1 MDHPPSAAPTDLIIR
16 PARAADK
23 DAVLAF
29 TQQTWTWGDYI
40 QHTWDEWLADPA
52 GGLIVGEVAGQVIGV
67 DKLSVVRPGEGWF
80 HGLRIHPDY
89 RGRGYARAFMAY
101 QISAARGRGL
111 RALRF
116 LTLATNTPIHK
127 NAARQGFVHRADLV
141 FYGAGETPR
150 LPDAAPGVPL
160 TRLPAAAAES
170 AWAAVQAGPLWA
182 ASAGHLGWDWLFAP
196 LTRAWWGELV
206 AAGAVWQAPDGGLV
220 VLHPRGRNQPPEEGQ
235 WLAWVQPGGAFTTAS
250 VATLATAAARL
261 ALAPG
266 CNEIGTLLPPL
277 PEIDEGL
284 PAAGWKKDDEVM
296 WLFELIL

>member
-1 MDHPPSAAPTDLIIR
+1 MDQPASAAPDLIIR

-29 TQQTWTWGDYI
+29 TRQTWDWGDYI
-40 QHTWDEWLADPA
+40 QHTWDEWLADPG
-52 GGLIVGEVAGQVIGV
+52 GGLIVGEVAGQVIGM

-101 QISAARGRGL
+101 QVNAARTRGL

-141 FYGAGETPR
+141 FYEAGETP
-150 LPDAAPGVPL
+150 PPEDAAPGVTL
-160 TRLPAAAAES
+160 TPVPVEAAES
-170 AWAAVQAGPLWA
+170 AWAVVRTGPLWA

-196 LTRAWWGELV
+196 LTEAWWGDLV

-220 VLHPRGRNQPPEEGQ
+220 VLHPRGRDQPPEEGQ
-235 WLAWVQPGGAFTTAS
+235 WLAWVRPGGARTAES
-250 VATLATAAARL
+250 IAALATAATRL
-261 ALAPG
+261 ALARG
-266 CNEIGTLLPPL
+266 CDEIGTLLPPL
-277 PEIDEGL
+277 PEIDAGL

-296 WLFELIL
+296 WLFELTL